1 MEEEFMPYLCGGTFF
16 VLLTEAKRKGI
27 SRRQLRMGIQ
37 SRTNNREMLEAL
49 IRLLVPSFQ
58 QPPAGRTFDGDTTDY
73 RACKVSYGEN
83 LPFDD
88 ELEIQAFDKR
98 IKGKYASVL
107 VEMDAFIKNYLY
119 ADSEERM
126 HWLIQAVLDLIEKD
140 ESVTPETLFYLSE
153 TPTTKAEL
161 LKLKK
166 YYLSPLLLSVWHF
179 IIMHRPENERG
190 RETFE
195 KWHERADE
203 KYAKWRFTTDIGKTN
218 QREFDF
224 DLFDERS
231 TEGCESEPDTEPD
244 TEPAIESESEEP
256 TVEVYEAPYYDP
268 ITKRQVVG
276 QFHVENHGSGIAAG
290 IVYGGITVGGRKKD
304 GE

>member
-1 MEEEFMPYLCGGTFF
+1 
-16 VLLTEAKRKGI
+16 
-27 SRRQLRMGIQ
+27 
-37 SRTNNREMLEAL
+37 
-49 IRLLVPSFQ
+49 
-58 QPPAGRTFDGDTTDY
+58 
-73 RACKVSYGEN
+73 
-83 LPFDD
+83 
-88 ELEIQAFDKR
+88 
-98 IKGKYASVL
+98 
-107 VEMDAFIKNYLY
+107 
-119 ADSEERM
+119 
-126 HWLIQAVLDLIEKD
+126 
-140 ESVTPETLFYLSE
+140 
-153 TPTTKAEL
+153 
-161 LKLKK
+161 
-166 YYLSPLLLSVWHF
+166 
-179 IIMHRPENERG
+179 MHRPENERG

-203 KYAKWRFTTDIGKTN
+203 MYARWRFIANIGKTN

-231 TEGCESEPDTEPD
+231 TEGCECEPDIEPAK
-244 TEPAIESESEEP
+244 EPAIESESEEP